1 MLTEPKAVVAAV
13 VKIFKFILKICL
25 ICLTTEIS
33 SAQDVPE
40 DELQAR
46 INTYFD
52 NFGVTVIYPSINYS
66 KKLSSNTSVSATYLT
81 DIISAASMQSL
92 FEVDGVTSATN
103 RTYGGKDETPEEWR
117 HEIGLGLTQKISEGS
132 FYVNGLYSIEHDY
145 SSKTILGSVTYPFA
159 QQNTYLT
166 FGATASFDKI
176 FPENR
181 TWTKDRN
188 TYAFNAAFSQILG
201 KNVIAQLDASYI
213 DVSGYQLI
221 GYQIVRI
228 YNDKKGAFITYEP
241 VYPETRIRRALGIK
255 SNIGITDDI
264 TFQPGY
270 RYYWDSWDINS
281 NTISAI
287 LSRNFSE
294 TFSASVEY
302 RQYYQT
308 AAFFFLPSYFTLQE
322 YMGVDGQINSGYSN
336 VVNFNFTFQGHKGSF
351 LSNPDMQLLG
361 TLGYYKR
368 HYDSPDWHSGLLN
381 LYSFIFNI
389 GIRYHL

>member
-1 MLTEPKAVVAAV
+1 MELKAAVVAAD
-13 VKIFKFILKICL
+13 KKYIYISMICL
-25 ICLTTEIS
+25 LLNGFVKAYS
-33 SAQDVPE
+33 QDVPE

-52 NFGVTVIYPSINYS
+52 NFGVSVIYPSINYS
-66 KKLSSNTSVSATYLT
+66 KKLSNNTSVSATYLT

-117 HEIGLGLTQKISEGS
+117 HEIGLGLTQKVAEGS

-145 SSKTILGSVTYPFA
+145 SSKTILGSITYPFA
-159 QQNTYLT
+159 QQNTYITL
-166 FGATASFDKI
+166 GATASFDKI

-201 KNVIAQLDASYI
+201 KNVIAQIDASYI
-213 DVSGYQLI
+213 DVNGYQLI

-228 YNDKKGAFITYEP
+228 YNENKKAFITYEP
-241 VYPETRIRRALGIK
+241 VYPETRIRKAIGIR
-255 SNIGITDDI
+255 SNIGITDEI
-264 TFQPGY
+264 TLQPGF

-281 NTISAI
+281 STAYAI
-287 LSRNFSE
+287 LSKNFSE
-294 TFSASVEY
+294 TFSGSVEY
-302 RQYYQT
+302 RQYFQT
-308 AAFFFLPSYFTLQE
+308 AAFFFQPYYLSLQK

-336 VVNFNFTFQGHKGSF
+336 VVNFNFTLRGKKRTF
-351 LSNPDMQLLG
+351 LSNENMQLLG
-361 TLGYYKR
+361 TIGYYKR

-381 LYSFIFNI
+381 LYAFILNI
-389 GIRYHL
+389 GFRYHL

>member
-1 MLTEPKAVVAAV
+1 MRTELKAAAVVAD
-13 VKIFKFILKICL
+13 KKYFCFYIICFL
-25 ICLTTEIS
+25 VTGITCAF
-33 SAQDVPE
+33 AQDVPE

-66 KKLSSNTSVSATYLT
+66 KKLSNTTSVSATYLT

-92 FEVDGVTSATN
+92 FEVDGVTSATD

-117 HEIGLGLTQKISEGS
+117 HEIGVGVTQKISEGS
-132 FYVNGLYSIEHDY
+132 FYVNGIYSIEHDY
-145 SSKTILGSVTYPFA
+145 SSKTILGSITYPFA

-166 FGATASFDKI
+166 LGGTASFDKI

-181 TWTKDRN
+181 TWTKTRN
-188 TYAFNAAFSQILG
+188 TYAANVALSQILG
-201 KNVIAQLDASYI
+201 KNVIAQIDASYI
-213 DVSGYQLI
+213 DVTGYQLV

-228 YNDKKGAFITYEP
+228 YNDKKGGFITYEP
-241 VYPETRIRRALGIK
+241 VYPETRIRRAVGIR
-255 SNIGITDDI
+255 SNIGLTDNITL
-264 TFQPGY
+264 QPGY

-281 NTISAI
+281 STIYAI
-287 LSRNFSE
+287 LSKNFSE
-294 TFSASVEY
+294 TFSGSVEY

-308 AAFFFLPSYFTLQE
+308 AAFFFQPFYLTLPE

-336 VVNFNFTFQGHKGSF
+336 VVNFNFTFQGNKGNF
-351 LSNPDMQLLG
+351 LSNENLQLLG

-381 LYSFIFNI
+381 LYAFIFNI

>member
-1 MLTEPKAVVAAV
+1 MLTVLKAAVAAV
-13 VKIFKFILKICL
+13 DKVHSYISLVWVLLFI
-25 ICLTTEIS
+25 S
-33 SAQDVPE
+33 VNANAQDIPE

-66 KKLSSNTSVSATYLT
+66 KKLSNNTSVSATYLT

-92 FEVDGVTSATN
+92 FEVDGITSATD
-103 RTYGGKDETPEEWR
+103 RTYGGKDDTPEEWR
-117 HEIGLGLTQKISEGS
+117 HEIGLGITQQVAEGS
-132 FYVNGLYSIEHDY
+132 FYINGIYSIEHDY
-145 SSKTILGSVTYPFA
+145 SSKTILGSITYPFA
-159 QQNTYLT
+159 QENTYLT
-166 FGATASFDKI
+166 LGATASFDKV
-176 FPENR
+176 FPQNR

-201 KNVIAQLDASYI
+201 KNVIAQVDASYI
-213 DVSGYQLI
+213 NVSGYQLV

-228 YNDKKGAFITYEP
+228 YNDQKQAFITYEP
-241 VYPETRIRRALGIK
+241 VYPDTRIRRAVGVK

-264 TFQPGY
+264 TIQPGY

-281 NTISAI
+281 STAYAI
-287 LSRNFSE
+287 VSKNFSE
-294 TFSASVEY
+294 TFTGSVEY
-302 RQYYQT
+302 RQYFQT
-308 AAFFFLPSYFTLQE
+308 AAFFFQPYYLSLQE

-336 VVNFNFTFQGHKGSF
+336 VLNFNFSLRGKKGSF
-351 LSNPDMQLLG
+351 ISNENMQLLG

-381 LYSFIFNI
+381 LYALIFNI

>member
-1 MLTEPKAVVAAV
+1 VVAAV
-13 VKIFKFILKICL
+13 GKIIKYLLFMSFIF
-25 ICLTTEIS
+25 TIS
-33 SAQDVPE
+33 NLCSAQDVPE

-66 KKLSSNTSVSATYLT
+66 KKLSNSTSVSASYLT

-103 RTYGGKDETPEEWR
+103 STYGGSDNTPDEWR
-117 HEIGLGLTQKISEGS
+117 HEIGLGVTQKIYDGS
-132 FYVNGLYSIEHDY
+132 FYVNGIYSIEHDY
-145 SSKTILGSVTYPFA
+145 SSKTILGSITYPFA
-159 QQNTYLT
+159 KQNTYLT
-166 FGATASFDKI
+166 LGATASFDKI
-176 FPENR
+176 FPQNR
-181 TWTKDRN
+181 YWTKDRN
-188 TYAFNAAFSQILG
+188 TYAFNAAVSQILG
-201 KNVIAQLDASYI
+201 KNVIAQVDASYI
-213 DVSGYQLI
+213 DVSGYQLV

-228 YNDKKGAFITYEP
+228 YNEKKGAFITYEP
-241 VYPETRIRRALGIK
+241 VYPETRIRRAIGIK

-264 TFQPGY
+264 TFQPGF
-270 RYYWDSWDINS
+270 RYYWDSWNINS

-287 LSRNFSE
+287 LSKNFSE
-294 TFSASVEY
+294 TFSASLEY

-308 AAFFFLPSYFTLQE
+308 AAFFFLPNYLSLQE
-322 YMGVDGQINSGYSN
+322 FMGVDGQINSGYSN
-336 VVNFNFTFQGHKGSF
+336 VLNFNFTFQGKKGSF

>member
-1 MLTEPKAVVAAV
+1 MSVSAN
-13 VKIFKFILKICL
+13 
-25 ICLTTEIS
+25 
-33 SAQDVPE
+33 AQDIPE

-66 KKLSSNTSVSATYLT
+66 KKLSENTSVSATYLT

-92 FEVDGVTSATN
+92 FEVDGVTSATD
-103 RTYGGKDETPEEWR
+103 RTYGGSDDTPDEWR
-117 HEIGLGLTQKISEGS
+117 HELGLGVTQKFFDGS
-132 FYVNGLYSIEHDY
+132 FYVNGIYSIEHDY
-145 SSKTILGSVTYPFA
+145 SSKTLLGSVTYPFA
-159 QQNTYLT
+159 QQNAYLT
-166 FGATASFDKI
+166 LGATISFDKI

-181 TWTKDRN
+181 YWTKDRN

-201 KNVIAQLDASYI
+201 KNVIAQIDASYI
-213 DVSGYQLI
+213 DVSGYQLV

-228 YNDKKGAFITYEP
+228 YDPAKNNFTTYEP
-241 VYPETRIRRALGIK
+241 VYPDTRIRRALGVRA
-255 SNIGITDDI
+255 NIGITDDI
-264 TFQPGY
+264 TLQPGY

-281 NTISAI
+281 NTMYAI

-294 TFSASVEY
+294 TFSASLEY

-308 AAFFFLPSYFTLQE
+308 QAFFFLPYYTSLQE

-336 VVNFNFTFQGHKGSF
+336 VINFNFTLTGKKGSAF
-351 LSNPDMQLLG
+351 LTNENLQLIG

-381 LYSFIFNI
+381 LYALLFNI
-389 GIRYHL
+389 GIRYYL

>member
-1 MLTEPKAVVAAV
+1 MEQKAAVVAADN
-13 VKIFKFILKICL
+13 KYSFLLIICL
-25 ICLTTEIS
+25 LLTGIVNGYS
-33 SAQDVPE
+33 QDIPE

-66 KKLSSNTSVSATYLT
+66 KKLSNNTSVSATYLT

-117 HEIGLGLTQKISEGS
+117 HEMGLGLTQKIADGS

-145 SSKTILGSVTYPFA
+145 SSKTILGSITYPFA
-159 QQNTYLT
+159 QQNTYITL
-166 FGATASFDKI
+166 GAAASFDKI

-201 KNVIAQLDASYI
+201 KNVIAQIDASYI
-213 DVSGYQLI
+213 DVNGYQLV

-228 YNDKKGAFITYEP
+228 YNDKKKEFITYEP
-241 VYPETRIRRALGIK
+241 VYPETRIRKAIGIK
-255 SNIGITDDI
+255 SNIGITDKI
-264 TFQPGY
+264 TLQPGF

-281 NTISAI
+281 STAYAI
-287 LSRNFSE
+287 LSKNFSE
-294 TFSASVEY
+294 TFSGSVEY
-302 RQYYQT
+302 RQYFQT
-308 AAFFFLPSYFTLQE
+308 AAFFFQPYYLSLQE

-336 VVNFNFTFQGHKGSF
+336 VVNFNFTLRGKKRSF
-351 LSNPDMQLLG
+351 LSNENMQLLG
-361 TLGYYKR
+361 TIGYYKR

-381 LYSFIFNI
+381 LYALILNI
-389 GIRYHL
+389 GFRYHL

>member
-1 MLTEPKAVVAAV
+1 VDAVVD
-13 VKIFKFILKICL
+13 KKLIILLIISFIFLNAD
-25 ICLTTEIS
+25 IS
-33 SAQDVPE
+33 PAQDVPE

-52 NFGVTVIYPSINYS
+52 NFGVTVIYPSINFS
-66 KKLSSNTSVSATYLT
+66 KKLSNNTSISATYLT

-92 FEVDGVTSATN
+92 FEVDGVTSATD
-103 RTYGGKDETPEEWR
+103 RTYGGKNETPEEWR
-117 HEIGLGLTQKISEGS
+117 HEIGLGITQKISEGS

-166 FGATASFDKI
+166 LGAVASFDKI

-188 TYAFNAAFSQILG
+188 TYAFNAALSQILG

-213 DVSGYQLI
+213 DVSGYQLV

-228 YNDKKGAFITYEP
+228 YNNEKQAFITYEP

-281 NTISAI
+281 NTISAV

-308 AAFFFLPSYFTLQE
+308 AAFFFLPYYLSLQE
-322 YMGVDGQINSGYSN
+322 FMGVDGQINSGYSN
-336 VVNFNFTFQGHKGSF
+336 VVNFNFTLRGRKGSF
-351 LSNPDMQLLG
+351 ISNEKMQLLG

-389 GIRYHL
+389 GLRYQL